1 MATAA
6 TDQNLIEAIATE
18 LASSVEAAV
27 DQWMAEFESVLQNPR
42 LTMLARLQAIQDVV
56 TRYKYATGKSE
67 LPGSRSGAI
76 N

>member
-27 DQWMAEFESVLQNPR
+27 DWKR
-42 LTMLARLQAIQDVV
+42 R
-56 TRYKYATGKSE
+56 
-67 LPGSRSGAI
+67 
-76 N
+76 